1 MAAAAKVHFSAPR
14 YLLVLR
20 DVPSISSSDVRLLF
34 RLLFRLRLRLQ
45 LVLLLVPDNTILCNQ
60 LNPVVDNA
68 LTFLY
73 QLCVFCLYQLK
84 AQGAGKPFSTV
95 SWIPCLIT
103 DAQTYVFTRRL
114 DPLVRAT
121 QATLPATNVTPC
133 VCKVMV

>member
-1 MAAAAKVHFSAPR
+1 MAAAAKVPFSAPR
-14 YLLVLR
+14 YLLVLP
-20 DVPSISSSDVRLLF
+20 PSISSSDVRLLF
-34 RLLFRLRLRLQ
+34 RLLFRLRLQ
-45 LVLLLVPDNTILCNQ
+45 LVHLLVPDNTILCNQ

-73 QLCVFCLYQLK
+73 QLCVFARVGLQ